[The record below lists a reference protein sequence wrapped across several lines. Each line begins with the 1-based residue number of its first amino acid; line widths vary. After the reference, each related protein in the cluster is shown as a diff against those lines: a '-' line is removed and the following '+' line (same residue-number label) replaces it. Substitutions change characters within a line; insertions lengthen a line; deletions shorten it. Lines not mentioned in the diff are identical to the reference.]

1 MKNANQTWFGHL
13 STTIAVKR
21 FQKMMTDCRSKRMR
35 TMPKGKKNEAEHGKD
50 EKTESP
56 TITFLKSI
64 RGWNRPE
71 GTSRKTDK
79 MKTLPECLEDF

>member
-1 MKNANQTWFGHL
+1 
-13 STTIAVKR
+13 
-21 FQKMMTDCRSKRMR
+21 
-35 TMPKGKKNEAEHGKD
+35 MPKGKKNEAEHGKD